1 MRHNK
6 THFQIRFADRFDG
19 IPREQRQKF
28 FSSHRLL
35 RYRSNYHHEIG
46 ASDSVPPRHIWY
58 RKRMNLKEVQSYS
71 NGKSFILAAPVPRV
85 RPVTIYERLIDEAD
99 GGKNA
104 QHWSSSSLAVREAV
118 SFH

>member
-1 MRHNK
+1 MC
-6 THFQIRFADRFDG
+6 
-19 IPREQRQKF
+19 
-28 FSSHRLL
+28 HRD
-35 RYRSNYHHEIG
+35 I
-46 ASDSVPPRHIWY
+46 Y

-118 SFH
+118 SFHQNEINIYFFGFAAFFTDGRPA